1 MPAKTNRKPTP
12 RKGTKPR
19 RAPNGRFKG
28 QPRTISETV
37 MPEEYAPATEAP
49 REAVEKPALAAPE
62 TDAQKRV
69 VNVESPS
76 GYFYTLTYT
85 SEPRPWYRQLWEAFT
100 GWLR

>member
-1 MPAKTNRKPTP
+1 MPTKPKHKPTP

-49 REAVEKPALAAPE
+49 REVPEKPALAE
-62 TDAQKRV
+62 TKTDAPKSDV
-69 VNVESPS
+69 KVESPS
-76 GYFYTLTYT
+76 GYFYTLTYVGERHT
-85 SEPRPWYRQLWEAFT
+85 WYRRLWDALRE
-100 GWLR
+100 WLR